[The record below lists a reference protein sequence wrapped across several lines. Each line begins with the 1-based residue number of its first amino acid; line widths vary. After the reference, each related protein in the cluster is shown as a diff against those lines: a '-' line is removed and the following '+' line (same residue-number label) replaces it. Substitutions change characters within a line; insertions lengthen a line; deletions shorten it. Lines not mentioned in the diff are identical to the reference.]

1 MIAYNN
7 GLVLPSCSTRCI
19 SNCTYKAKWKWKN
32 IKIGSKNINRL
43 TVTLMSLLKENILHY
58 KATEGNV
65 IFEAVCYIS
74 LSFHFWTWVADD
86 QLYIKP
92 KQKSGLPS
100 PVSQIIMKMGKLS
113 AHLQATLMT
122 CYMGLPLQQWHYSHF
137 LKHQEL
143 LCMFRKPTGFRIR
156 DFVFLLSSS
165 ATSYFLFHYILFM
178 IDKESLSFVS

>member
-86 QLYIKP
+86 QLYIQP

-100 PVSQIIMKMGKLS
+100 PVSQIIMMAKLS

-122 CYMGLPLQQWHYSHF
+122 CSMGLPLQQWHYSRF

-143 LCMFRKPTGFRIR
+143 LCMFRKPTGFRIK
-156 DFVFLLSSS
+156 DFVFLLICYLIFSIPLYSV
-165 ATSYFLFHYILFM
+165 H
-178 IDKESLSFVS
+178 DR